1 MQPNIT
7 ITNIIWSFNQTTKHV
22 NLLLVKRANYPFK
35 NCWALPET
43 VMRPTE
49 SADTAALRLVR
60 EKIGL
65 KLAGFHTEQLAT
77 FTQPNRVPGD
87 RSLSLAY
94 MTFLPEMPPLTAGYG
109 ATDARW
115 FTFDYDD
122 TRYRLQ
128 NGSLIFHTTPIVDH
142 DVYYDQLTDH
152 ERHADTSLA
161 FDHEWIL
168 REACERICN
177 KLDYQPNILL
187 ILGDYFTLKRA
198 RTVFAVFRQVP
209 LESIDNSNFK
219 KNHKH
224 LFQPVGTSSS
234 THPGRPAKEYQLSY
248 IDLTSENMFKAVRAN
263 DQNQSDVLH

>member
-1 MQPNIT
+1 MQPKIT
-7 ITNIIWSFNQTTKHV
+7 ITNIIWSFDHTTKHV
-22 NLLLVKRANYPFK
+22 NLLLVKRADAPFK
-35 NCWALPET
+35 DYWALPET
-43 VMRPTE
+43 VMRPSE

-65 KLAGFHTEQLAT
+65 ELASFHTEQLAT

-109 ATDARW
+109 AADARW
-115 FTFDYDD
+115 FTFDYEA
-122 TRYRLQ
+122 TQYRLQ
-128 NGSLIFHTTPIVDH
+128 NDQLIFHTTAIKDH
-142 DVYYDQLTDH
+142 DTYYNQLTD
-152 ERHADTSLA
+152 RSADPNTTLG
-161 FDHEWIL
+161 FDHDWIL
-168 REACERICN
+168 KVACQRICN

-198 RTVFAVFRQVP
+198 RTVFAVFQQVP

-224 LFQPVGTSSS
+224 LFKPVGTSSAK
-234 THPGRPAKEYQLSY
+234 HPGRPAKEYQLNY
-248 IDLTSENMFKAVRAN
+248 FDLTNE
-263 DQNQSDVLH
+263 

>member
-7 ITNIIWSFNQTTKHV
+7 ITNIIWSFDHTTKHV
-22 NLLLVKRANYPFK
+22 NLLLVKRADDPFK
-35 NCWALPET
+35 GSWALPET

-77 FTQPNRVPGD
+77 FTQPNRVPD
-87 RSLSLAY
+87 ARSLSLAY

-115 FTFDYDD
+115 FTFDYDAD
-122 TRYRLQ
+122 QYRLQ
-128 NGSLIFHTTPIVDH
+128 NGKLIFHTTSIADH
-142 DVYYDQLTDH
+142 DAYYTQLTNRNFD
-152 ERHADTSLA
+152 ADSTLA
-161 FDHEWIL
+161 FDHDWIL
-168 REACERICN
+168 KVACERICN

-198 RTVFAVFRQVP
+198 RIVFAVFRQVP

-224 LFQPVGTSSS
+224 LFQPVGTSSAK
-234 THPGRPAKEYQLSY
+234 HPGRPAKEYQLNY
-248 IDLTSENMFKAVRAN
+248 LNLTNE
-263 DQNQSDVLH
+263 